1 MRWIPRTLFGQIALT
16 LLIGVLFTQLIGLWL
31 LVNDRGQINYKLL
44 SEYAAQRTAGIAIVL
59 DSAAPEERQL
69 LVNAL
74 SVEPTTLLLTLPWFP
89 EKLDTSLDAKLFA
102 KQVERHLDRP
112 LVVQMLSI
120 ERVDPLMF
128 ELHPWPRERKPRGL
142 ATPEETGARLFPRT
156 YVAQIRLRDET
167 VVTFHHVLPTPLL
180 DLPYRIIG
188 ILLLVGFSVISLS
201 IWSVRRLTMPLASLA
216 DAATGLAKNLNRPPL
231 SEDGPQEIRQA
242 AQAFNAMQHNLR
254 RMIDTRAQAL
264 SAVSHDLR
272 LPITRA
278 RLRLESDM
286 TPSTRDMIKRD
297 LAEMDTMIGHTLD
310 YLRSGT
316 TQEKM
321 IPVNLDALIDS
332 VVDDMEELGASVLRN
347 GGTSRPIMAGPHALR
362 RCMSNIM
369 DNARIY
375 GEGVF
380 SVVVEDRNED
390 VQIEVSDRGPGISSE
405 NIDRVFEPYF
415 RIESSRSRH
424 TGGTGLGL
432 SIARA
437 IVEAHGGSI
446 SLRSSEGKGVTVAV
460 TIPRRSTTPDF
471 RAY

>member
-1 MRWIPRTLFGQIALT
+1 MYSP
-16 LLIGVLFTQLIGLWL
+16 
-31 LVNDRGQINYKLL
+31 
-44 SEYAAQRTAGIAIVL
+44 
-59 DSAAPEERQL
+59 P
-69 LVNAL
+69 
-74 SVEPTTLLLTLPWFP
+74 
-89 EKLDTSLDAKLFA
+89 
-102 KQVERHLDRP
+102 
-112 LVVQMLSI
+112 
-120 ERVDPLMF
+120 
-128 ELHPWPRERKPRGL
+128 
-142 ATPEETGARLFPRT
+142 
-156 YVAQIRLRDET
+156 
-167 VVTFHHVLPTPLL
+167 PLL

-188 ILLLVGFSVISLS
+188 ILVLVGFSVISLS

-297 LAEMDTMIGHTLD
+297 LGEMDTMIGHTLD

-321 IPVNLDALIDS
+321 VPVNLDALIDS

-347 GGTSRPIMAGPHALR
+347 GGTSQPIVAGPHALR

-380 SVVVEDRNED
+380 SVVVEDRNEE

-437 IVEAHGGSI
+437 IVEAQGGSI
-446 SLRSSEGKGVTVAV
+446 SLRSREGKGVTVAV
-460 TIPRRSTTPDF
+460 TIPRHSRTSDLH
-471 RAY
+471 AC

>member
-1 MRWIPRTLFGQIALT
+1 
-16 LLIGVLFTQLIGLWL
+16 
-31 LVNDRGQINYKLL
+31 
-44 SEYAAQRTAGIAIVL
+44 
-59 DSAAPEERQL
+59 
-69 LVNAL
+69 
-74 SVEPTTLLLTLPWFP
+74 
-89 EKLDTSLDAKLFA
+89 
-102 KQVERHLDRP
+102 
-112 LVVQMLSI
+112 
-120 ERVDPLMF
+120 
-128 ELHPWPRERKPRGL
+128 
-142 ATPEETGARLFPRT
+142 
-156 YVAQIRLRDET
+156 
-167 VVTFHHVLPTPLL
+167 
-180 DLPYRIIG
+180 
-188 ILLLVGFSVISLS
+188 
-201 IWSVRRLTMPLASLA
+201 MPLASLA

-297 LAEMDTMIGHTLD
+297 LGEMDTMIGHTLD

-321 IPVNLDALIDS
+321 VPVNLDALIDS

-347 GGTSRPIMAGPHALR
+347 GGTSQPIVAGPHALR

-380 SVVVEDRNED
+380 SVVVEDRNEE

-437 IVEAHGGSI
+437 IVEAQGGSI
-446 SLRSSEGKGVTVAV
+446 SLRSREGKGVTVAV
-460 TIPRRSTTPDF
+460 TIPRHSRTSDLH
-471 RAY
+471 AC